1 MRIITALALVLLA
14 LPFALGSA
22 LAVAGVTIL
31 ATLRTAVEVL
41 SQPPRK

>member
-1 MRIITALALVLLA
+1 MRIITAVALVLLA
-14 LPFALGSA
+14 VPFALGTA

-41 SQPPRK
+41 TQPPK